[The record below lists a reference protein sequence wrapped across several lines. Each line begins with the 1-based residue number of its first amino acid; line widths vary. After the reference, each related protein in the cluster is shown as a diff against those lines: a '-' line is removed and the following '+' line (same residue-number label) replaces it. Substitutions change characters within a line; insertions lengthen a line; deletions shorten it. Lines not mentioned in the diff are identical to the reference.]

1 MKARYQIV
9 FYLNAEIVQQQGY
22 DDPQNQRDA
31 FRAAVD
37 CRDRHPW
44 YDHVVCYDLQA
55 GQYIQAA
62 TYGDEIAKQRR
73 QWNRLAVDQLIEQ
86 ADKVAIKLHRAE
98 DRDEGC
104 MLNDLV
110 AQLYKINAMLKTK
123 DGEELD
129 EHDRFWLA
137 CR

>member
-9 FYLNAEIVQQQGY
+9 FYLDAEIIQMQGY
-22 DDPQNQRDA
+22 DDPQKQRDA
-31 FRAAVD
+31 FHAAVD
-37 CRDRHPW
+37 CRDNHPW
-44 YDHVVCYDLQA
+44 YDHVACYDLQT
-55 GQYIQAA
+55 GRYIRSA
-62 TYGDEIAKQRR
+62 TYGDEIGKQRR

-98 DRDEGC
+98 DRDEGR

-129 EHDRFWLA
+129 EHDQFWLA